1 MTLVETVL
9 DMPSVLWKNNKIAF
23 VLTSTGGNQALTLTP
38 TFLRPVFPS
47 IISELLK
54 IIEFLAGSELLTSP
68 LTNFFLAAHGSQN
81 F

>member
-1 MTLVETVL
+1 MTLAETVL
-9 DMPSVLWKNNKIAF
+9 GMPSVLWKNNKIAD

-38 TFLRPVFPS
+38 ALLRPVLLS

-54 IIEFLAGSELLTSP
+54 IIVLPAGSELLTSP
-68 LTNFFLAAHGSQN
+68 PTDFCFATHQGQK